1 MRRSSAINVGQL
13 ANHASEAAK
22 RANPDVFADGTGGS
36 SAKRKNSTE
45 ALKTA
50 FVAVH
55 AKTERRMNKT
65 EERFYNRLK
74 LSTNPAR
81 VLVIPQPTRLFRFDD
96 GDTYTPDFLCV
107 EFADDG
113 LSRVVAVEV
122 KMEGAHYN
130 GWEQGFERYK
140 RAKERF
146 SQYGIGFA
154 MAIWQPKKMQWRYE

>member
-1 MRRSSAINVGQL
+1 MRSSAINIDNL
-13 ANHASEAAK
+13 ANHASEAVK
-22 RANPDVFADGTGGS
+22 RANPDVFADGAGKS
-36 SAKRKNSTE
+36 SVGTKDAAE

-107 EFADDG
+107 EFAEDG

-146 SQYGIGFA
+146 SQYGIEFK
-154 MAIWQPKKMQWRYE
+154 MAIWQPKKMAWRFE

>member
-1 MRRSSAINVGQL
+1 MRNSAINIDNL
-13 ANHASEAAK
+13 ANHASEAVIK
-22 RANPDVFADGTGGS
+22 RNSAIFSGGAGDAS
-36 SAKRKNSTE
+36 VGRKDATE

-55 AKTERRMNKT
+55 AKTERKMNKT
-65 EERFYNRLK
+65 EERFYNHLK

-107 EFADDG
+107 EFAEEG

-130 GWEQGFERYK
+130 GWEQGYERYK

-146 SQYGIGFA
+146 SQFGIEFK

>member
-1 MRRSSAINVGQL
+1 MRNSAINVGQL
-13 ANHASEAAK
+13 ANHASEAVK
-22 RANPDVFADGTGGS
+22 RANLGVFSDGACKS
-36 SAKRKNSTE
+36 SVARKDATE

-74 LSTNPAR
+74 LSTNPAS

-107 EFADDG
+107 EFAEEG

-130 GWEQGFERYK
+130 GWEQGYERFK

-146 SQYGIGFA
+146 SKYGIVFK
-154 MAIWQPKKMQWRYE
+154 MAIWQPKKMTWRFE